1 MEQPWF
7 RFYDPRTPRTL
18 SYPDVMLDHLLDNA
32 AREFPNRT
40 AITFVLKYLLGGK
53 ITIGSRLTYQ
63 QLWARVQ
70 SCATALAAL
79 GVQKGDRVAI
89 MLPNSPQFVIAFF
102 AALRLGAIVV
112 NINPTYTAPEIQHQI
127 EDSGAETIVLLNLF
141 LPRLRK
147 AQQEL
152 PQLKR
157 TIVTTID
164 DTLPFPAHALV
175 RHAQRKDPDWVE
187 VRADAITFRFADL
200 LAWLPPAPPWV
211 SRDPDD
217 VALFQ
222 YTGGTTGVPK
232 AAMLTHRNLVVNA
245 LQACSWLPDIQRG
258 KERMMCAIPF
268 FHSYGLTVGMN
279 MSIAM
284 AAEMIVVPNPRPIE
298 NVMRVIHRQRATLFP
313 GVPAMYIGVVNHPDL
328 THYDLT
334 SVRACISGAAP
345 LPMEVQERFGQITG
359 GRLVEGYGLTEAAP
373 ITHCN
378 PVYGVRKAGA
388 IGVPVPDVEAR
399 IIDLETGE
407 LIPLG
412 SDRTG
417 ELLVRGPQV
426 MKGYWNRPDE
436 TAQML
441 DQDGW
446 LHTGDI
452 ARVDEDGYFSIVDRK
467 KDMIIA
473 SGYKIFPREV
483 EEVLFAHPKVAEAA
497 VAGLPDRYRGE
508 TVKAYII
515 PVEGADLTAEE
526 IIAYCRENLAPYKVP
541 RLVEFRTELPK
552 TMIGK
557 VLRRALV
564 EEERQRQLAEPALE
578 LNMAL
583 SPEAIETRKSDDS
596 ATDAREVAR

>member
-1 MEQPWF
+1 MKPPWLG
-7 RFYDPRTPRTL
+7 FYDPRTPHTL
-18 SYPDVMLDHLLDNA
+18 NYPTAMLDHFLDDA
-32 AREFPNRT
+32 ALEFPDRT
-40 AITFVLKYLLGGK
+40 AITFVLKYVLGSK
-53 ITIGSRLTYQ
+53 ILIGGRLTFL
-63 QLWARVQ
+63 QLLAQVDRF
-70 SCATALAAL
+70 ATALAAL

-102 AALRLGAIVV
+102 ATLRLGAIVV
-112 NINPTYTAPEIQHQI
+112 NTNPTYTAPEIQHQL

-147 AQQEL
+147 VQSEL
-152 PQLKR
+152 SQIKR
-157 TIVTTID
+157 VIVTEIAD
-164 DTLPFPAHALV
+164 MLPYPARVLV

-187 VRADAITFRFADL
+187 ITPDATTFRFADL
-200 LAWLPPAPPWV
+200 LVWLRPALPWV
-211 SRDPDD
+211 KRTSED

-232 AAMLTHRNLVVNA
+232 AAMLTHRNLVANT
-245 LQACSWLPDIQRG
+245 LQACSWFPDRQRG
-258 KERMMCAIPF
+258 RERMMCAIPF

-279 MSIAM
+279 MSVAM

-298 NVMRVIHRQRATLFP
+298 HVMQVIDRQRATLFP

-328 THYDLT
+328 ARYDLT

-378 PVYGVRKAGA
+378 PLYGVRKAGS
-388 IGVPVPDVEAR
+388 IGVPVPDTEAK
-399 IIDLETGE
+399 IIDLESGE
-407 LIPLG
+407 TIEPG
-412 SDRTG
+412 TDRTG
-417 ELLVRGPQV
+417 ELFVRGPQV
-426 MKGYWNRPDE
+426 MEGYWNRPDE
-436 TAQML
+436 TAHML
-441 DQDGW
+441 DAEGW
-446 LHTGDI
+446 LHTGDM
-452 ARVDEDGYFSIVDRK
+452 ARVDEDGYFYIVDRK

-497 VAGLPDRYRGE
+497 VAGVPDAYRGE
-508 TVKAYII
+508 TVKAYVVPI
-515 PVEGADLTAEE
+515 EGAKLTVEE

-541 RLVEFRTELPK
+541 RLIEFRAELPK

-564 EEERQRQLAEPALE
+564 EEERKKQLAEE
-578 LNMAL
+578 YE
-583 SPEAIETRKSDDS
+583 SRTVTSD
-596 ATDAREVAR
+596 A

>member
-1 MEQPWF
+1 
-7 RFYDPRTPRTL
+7 
-18 SYPDVMLDHLLDNA
+18 
-32 AREFPNRT
+32 
-40 AITFVLKYLLGGK
+40 
-53 ITIGSRLTYQ
+53 
-63 QLWARVQ
+63 
-70 SCATALAAL
+70 
-79 GVQKGDRVAI
+79 
-89 MLPNSPQFVIAFF
+89 
-102 AALRLGAIVV
+102 
-112 NINPTYTAPEIQHQI
+112 
-127 EDSGAETIVLLNLF
+127 
-141 LPRLRK
+141 
-147 AQQEL
+147 
-152 PQLKR
+152 
-157 TIVTTID
+157 
-164 DTLPFPAHALV
+164 
-175 RHAQRKDPDWVE
+175 
-187 VRADAITFRFADL
+187 
-200 LAWLPPAPPWV
+200 
-211 SRDPDD
+211 
-217 VALFQ
+217 
-222 YTGGTTGVPK
+222 
-232 AAMLTHRNLVVNA
+232 
-245 LQACSWLPDIQRG
+245 
-258 KERMMCAIPF
+258 MMCAIPF

-279 MSIAM
+279 MSIAL

-328 THYDLT
+328 ARYDLT